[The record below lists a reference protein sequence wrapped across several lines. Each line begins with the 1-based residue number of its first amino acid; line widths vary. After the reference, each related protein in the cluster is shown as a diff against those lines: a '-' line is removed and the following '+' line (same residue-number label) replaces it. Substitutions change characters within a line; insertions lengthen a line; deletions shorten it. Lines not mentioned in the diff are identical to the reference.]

1 MDILQK
7 QPRYENKK
15 ITQSAR
21 ARNCTINLPGCNY
34 NPETVVYCHLNG
46 AEFGKGMGIKADD
59 GMGFYGCSH
68 CHDLYDGRIEGDFER
83 EWMEFRAFRAALR
96 TVRILIRE
104 RILK

>member
-1 MDILQK
+1 MESLQK

-21 ARNCTINLPGCNY
+21 ARKCTINLPGCNY

-46 AEFGKGMGIKADD
+46 YKFGKSKGNKADD

-68 CHDLYDGRIEGDFER
+68 CHGVYDGDIKGDFEK
-83 EWMEFRAFRAALR
+83 EWLQFMAYEAALL
-96 TVRILIRE
+96 TIRIILRE